1 MSATVIYLTE
11 ISAIDVSISIIP
23 SFNLLNIDQNI
34 YFKILAFTLHTLTGE
49 PDSTHQIY
57 QTKKDSI
64 VIEILYM
71 ALLGSALILSI
82 CALWLAVKE
91 LMTD

>member
-1 MSATVIYLTE
+1 MSGTVTLLTELSATKVVRSL
-11 ISAIDVSISIIP
+11 IP
-23 SFNLLNIDQNI
+23 SFNLLNINQNI
-34 YFKILAFTLHTLTGE
+34 YFKILAFTLQPLTGE
-49 PDSTHQIY
+49 PDSTHPIY